1 MIFKHNNYFLF
12 ILNVEFLTAI
22 EITKLGHSGPIFIPS
37 FVLKYVTLESKVDG
51 KLGKRKSG

>member
-1 MIFKHNNYFLF
+1 MFY
-12 ILNVEFLTAI
+12 ILKTLNSRKI

-37 FVLKYVTLESKVDG
+37 FVLKYVTLESKVEG